1 MIRSTDRY
9 TTVQEYR
16 AASDRAYLQRNAAQ
30 VRAAFWARKEQDRI
44 DGERWLAER
53 GLTA

>member
-16 AASDRAYLQRNAAQ
+16 AAQTRAYLQRNAAQ
-30 VRAAFWARKEQDRI
+30 LRAEFWARKT
-44 DGERWLAER
+44 AE
-53 GLTA
+53 AEA

>member
-16 AASDRAYLQRNAAQ
+16 AAQARAYLQRNAAQ
-30 VRAAFWARKEQDRI
+30 IRAEWWARKREAADAGR
-44 DGERWLAER
+44 
-53 GLTA
+53 